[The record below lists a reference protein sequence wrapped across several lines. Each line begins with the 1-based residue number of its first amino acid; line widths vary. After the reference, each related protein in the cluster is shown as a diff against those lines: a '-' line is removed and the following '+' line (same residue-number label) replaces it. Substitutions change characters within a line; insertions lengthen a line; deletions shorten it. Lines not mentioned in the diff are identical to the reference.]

1 MRGNI
6 FDTSREKTPGGVSH
20 CLLFSAQPSP
30 SWPAFHF
37 PYGSEPASSS
47 KREIRE
53 PLEQTPELPGHGS
66 LGRSLGKAG
75 QRSDGLCCFGK
86 QPHQRACGDGA
97 EHHKDTRRVRLSQP
111 EPRTSGDRYAEDTAG
126 AHEPQH
132 RALFPPCAHKGGDRA
147 APESHPSIM
156 SPRTP
161 LSQAE
166 EPNHRAANGSA
177 CSHRIRTDPMHVAR
191 HQFGD
196 LQQL

>member
-1 MRGNI
+1 MRGDI

-86 QPHQRACGDGA
+86 QPRQRACGDGA
-97 EHHKDTRRVRLSQP
+97 EHHKGTRRVPGGYACHSQNP
-111 EPRTSGDRYAEDTAG
+111 GPQGTGTQKTLTVLTSHSAG
-126 AHEPQH
+126 HSSH
-132 RALFPPCAHKGGDRA
+132 RALTKVVTELH
-147 APESHPSIM
+147 
-156 SPRTP
+156 
-161 LSQAE
+161 
-166 EPNHRAANGSA
+166 PNHVPAS
-177 CSHRIRTDPMHVAR
+177 
-191 HQFGD
+191 
-196 LQQL
+196 